1 MKKIILAAILL
12 AGGSLA
18 TTLDDVPYDTTM
30 WSALDPFGFATLRTS
45 ASSNWVN
52 SVVSAHGTNTTVHAN
67 KVDWTAFTATNA
79 VMWGEIV
86 DLAVRKTAW
95 NEAYDFIATGTAW
108 AANNSNR
115 INTANVNIANNSNRV
130 NAANANIANTSNS
143 VVALDAKL
151 VATSNVLASAI
162 GEGGSGITAPTA
174 TNISESVLAPYTNSI
189 ATAWQNPAS
198 ATNWTWTSDGTQITL
213 TGYNFISMDVVIPDT
228 LDGLPVTGFSATIFS
243 GVEGTGT
250 PITSVSG
257 GKNIT
262 TIGEAAFADCDSLT
276 SIDLPQATTIGE
288 AAFSFCDSLTSIDLP
303 QATTIGGYAFSNCD
317 SLTSIDLPQAT
328 TIGGLAFANCDSL
341 TSIDLPQAT
350 TIGVSAFANCT
361 SLTSIVW
368 GQNSPT
374 EPAGLYYGIPA
385 NQVTNYVTNPTATG
399 WGATFGGMPVMRMPI
414 EAKEATI
421 GTVIS
426 ITSTTTGTNTAG
438 YFQGDGSLLTGL
450 PSGASSAPLAWTPI
464 ATVASASVATAT
476 VTTVKS
482 VYSFTTATAISY
494 TNDLSQLALNCGTNY
509 EWETWINYTDTNA
522 LSTVWDSRIEW
533 QTGTPDLTVTGK
545 YVFAFSTACGTS
557 ILGRQ
562 VYPTAYMWSHA
573 LVSAS
578 SSVSTS
584 VDARHAIVNNTITYP
599 ETNTIALGI
608 SSYYPMLVMTDT
620 YGGTADTNR
629 LSIGLMVSTY
639 GVAPTSFVGTPL
651 LTKRETASGRKYK
664 KFFLPASTNSTRYV
678 YLGAFMESGN
688 GALYIPGV
696 LSRQAN
702 ELEIKAYAAGW
713 RPL

>member
-162 GEGGSGITAPTA
+162 GECGSGITAPTA

-198 ATNWTWTSDGTQITL
+198 ATNWTWTSDGHEITL
-213 TGYNFISMDVVIPDT
+213 TGYNFVDLDVVIPDM
-228 LDGLPVTGFSATIFS
+228 LDGLPVTGLGSFLFSEGYS
-243 GVEGTGT
+243 GSA
-250 PITSVSG
+250 ITSVSG
-257 GKNIT
+257 GNNIL
-262 TIGEAAFADCDSLT
+262 TIGDNAFFGCS
-276 SIDLPQATTIGE
+276 SISVIYFPNVTNIG
-288 AAFSFCDSLTSIDLP
+288 L
-303 QATTIGGYAFSNCD
+303 G
-317 SLTSIDLPQAT
+317 
-328 TIGGLAFANCDSL
+328 
-341 TSIDLPQAT
+341 
-350 TIGVSAFANCT
+350 AFANCT
-361 SLTSIVW
+361 SLSSVLFPTLTTIGGDVFANCSGATKLLLPMVVSLSDGAFRYFTGLTSVFW
-368 GQNSPT
+368 GQNQPT
-374 EPAGLYYGIPA
+374 EPSELYEGIPA